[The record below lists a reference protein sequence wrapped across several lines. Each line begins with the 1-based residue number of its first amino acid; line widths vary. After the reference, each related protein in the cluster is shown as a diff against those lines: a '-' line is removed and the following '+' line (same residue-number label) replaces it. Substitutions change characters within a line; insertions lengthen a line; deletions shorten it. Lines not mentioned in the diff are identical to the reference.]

1 MPPAPLHLA
10 LGANKPGFDLLLV
23 GHVAC
28 TLFGFGALATSGIQ
42 ATRLRRRGAG
52 GAGETLRRYFAPGVN
67 WVGRTVYGV
76 PLFGFALLADSG
88 GQLRIGEGWVVAGLA
103 SWALAVALAEGFLW
117 PAERRIQAALAAP
130 APGVGGGALPAS
142 VFRDCRVVGLLGA
155 ALGVIFVAAT
165 VLMVARPG

>member
-1 MPPAPLHLA
+1 MPSAPLHLV

-28 TLFGFGALATSGIQ
+28 TLFGFGALVTSGIQ

-52 GAGETLRRYFAPGVN
+52 GGETLRRYFAPGVN
-67 WVGRTVYGV
+67 LVGRTVYGV

-88 GQLRIGEGWVVAGLA
+88 GQLRIGEAWVVGGLA
-103 SWALAVALAEGFLW
+103 SWAVAVALAEGFLW
-117 PAERRIQAALAAP
+117 PAERRIQAAVAAG
-130 APGVGGGALPAS
+130 APGVGGDALPAA
-142 VFRDCRVVGLLGA
+142 VLRDCRLVGLLGA
-155 ALGVIFVAAT
+155 VLGAIFVAAT